1 MAKINSVRGEKNYIQ
16 NLLFKIEGLRLR
28 PFKIQLLRLRLSKFK
43 D

>member
-1 MAKINSVRGEKNYIQ
+1 MAKTNSVRGEKNYIQ

-28 PFKIQLLRLRLSKFK
+28 LSKFK